1 MIVNPENTLFDIK
14 RLIGRKFNDPT
25 VQEDMKF
32 WPFKVV
38 AGEHDRALV
47 QVEFRG
53 EKKLFS
59 AEEISAMI
67 LSQMREIAEHYLGV
81 TVRNAVIT
89 VPGTSARHLTATH

>member
-1 MIVNPENTLFDIK
+1 MAY
-14 RLIGRKFNDPT
+14 
-25 VQEDMKF
+25 

-38 AGEHDRALV
+38 AGEHDRALI

-53 EKKLFS
+53 ESKLYS

-67 LSQMREIAEHYLGV
+67 LSQMREIAEHYLGQ

-89 VPGTSARHLTATH
+89 VPGECAPLLQTRH